1 MFRRVML
8 RRLLLCCVCA
18 AAVACGR
25 GRAVPDAD
33 RVPGSGAHVVAVTDS
48 LLAAGRCDTIRLGH
62 LRLGEIVEKRYW
74 VENRTQRAV
83 VLGSYERTCGCT
95 TLDVGSEPLA
105 PGRAREVTLRFDSR
119 GERGWQLKLVTLHLA
134 GAAREWRLVVEA
146 EVE

>member
-1 MFRRVML
+1 ML

-48 LLAAGRCDTIRLGH
+48 LLAAGGCDTVRFGRL
-62 LRLGEIVEKRYW
+62 RSGEIAEKRFW
-74 VENRTQRAV
+74 IDNRTQRAV
-83 VLGSYERTCGCT
+83 ALVSYERTCGCT
-95 TLDVGSEPLA
+95 TLDFDTEPLA
-105 PGRAREVTLRFDSR
+105 PGCAREVTLRFDSR

-134 GAAREWRLVVEA
+134 GAARDLRMVVEV